1 MAQLEPMHKQ
11 LSLAII
17 ISFTVILISFFLPFI
32 SVEGYTEENYKEHSY
47 IFGFQ
52 SIPAYIALVVGLFVA
67 GFGMGISSNKTA
79 NIIVTSIASI
89 VYFLVFLFMSA
100 ISTMSW
106 GNGYNY
112 NLSIGFLASLLGV
125 ISLSI
130 LSIANSARKPR
141 PQENRELLD

>member
-1 MAQLEPMHKQ
+1 MAQLEPLPKQ

-32 SVEGYTEENYKEHSY
+32 SVEGYTEENYKEHY
-47 IFGFQ
+47 YVYGFQ
-52 SIPAYIALVVGLFVA
+52 GIPPYLALVIGLFVA

-79 NIIVTSIASI
+79 NIIVTSIAAI

-100 ISTMSW
+100 ISTISW
-106 GNGYNY
+106 GNGYSY
-112 NLSIGFLASLLGV
+112 QLSFGFLVSLIDV

-130 LSIANSARKPR
+130 LSIANSARKPKSH
-141 PQENRELLD
+141 QNRELLD

>member
-1 MAQLEPMHKQ
+1 MAQLEPMPKQ

-17 ISFTVILISFFLPFI
+17 ISFIVILISFFLPFI
-32 SVEGYTEENYKEHSY
+32 SVEGYTEENYNEQY
-47 IFGFQ
+47 YVFGFQ
-52 SIPAYIALVVGLFVA
+52 SIPPYLALVIGLFVA

-79 NIIVTSIASI
+79 NIVVTSIAAI

-106 GNGYNY
+106 GNGYSY
-112 NLSIGFLASLLGV
+112 KLSFGFLASLLGV

-141 PQENRELLD
+141 SQENRELLD